1 MEKPANRWQVAC
13 AKTCRQVCIAFAPF
27 SRAPTVN
34 DYGNPATPPTS
45 SPKLTVPPT
54 PRGLPAACCTWL
66 CNKVEPIMKTT
77 STCNKAKWQVLKAE
91 YE

>member
-1 MEKPANRWQVAC
+1 MERPANRWQVAC

-34 DYGNPATPPTS
+34 GNGNPATTPTR
-45 SPKLTVPPT
+45 SPKLAQT
-54 PRGLPAACCTWL
+54 RGLPATCSTWL